1 MDQTKTGS
9 LIRSL
14 RKQQGL
20 TQLALAQQLGVSD
33 KAVSKWERGLGCPD
47 LSLLPAL
54 SQVFQVNMESLL
66 NGQLPVNRNLAG
78 NLNRLRFYCCP
89 NCGNW
94 PPSACQAEIICC
106 GHRLTPLT
114 SRPMDAAH
122 TPQIQTPADET
133 YLTFSHEMTKAH
145 FIRFVVWVGFDRALM
160 VQLYPEQ
167 EAAARLPHLHGHG
180 TLYVLCT
187 QHGLMKAK
195 L

>member
-1 MDQTKTGS
+1 MDQTKTGN

-20 TQLALAQQLGVSD
+20 TQFALAQQLGVSD

-78 NLNRLRFYCCP
+78 NLNRLRFYHCP
-89 NCGNW
+89 DCGNW
-94 PPSACQAEIICC
+94 LPSVGQAEIVCC
-106 GHRLTPLT
+106 GRRLTPLT
-114 SRPMDAAH
+114 PQPMDAAH
-122 TPQIQTPADET
+122 TPQLQTLDDEL
-133 YLTFSHEMTKAH
+133 YLTFSHEMSKEH
-145 FIRFVVWVGFDRALM
+145 LIRFVAWVGFDRMLM

-167 EAAARLPHLHGHG
+167 EAAASLPRIHGHG
-180 TLYVLCT
+180 TLYVFCT
-187 QHGLMKAK
+187 RHGLMKTK